1 MSTRYVWGRYLPST
15 NPVLNETYR
24 LTTNYELGYHES
36 DFEFCTI
43 QDEYTVN
50 TNNSS
55 VYYKNFGKKSLLS
68 IYQQY
73 SETSIDLQPLNVSG
87 GQVSLADGDKFV
99 FSTEQ
104 NATLTDDSYI
114 SECDASSGVEI
125 TFKKRSNGKVYY
137 TVASNTS
144 ERDIRRIITKN
155 TLTTETI
162 AGTPDGTVSSS
173 AASAHPS
180 NGLSGSY
187 WYEYQGQDTIDPTG
201 VDYVSPAKSARISP
215 YSVFATRSP
224 TGRLLS
230 ISTKPHTPSN
240 PSFRVLIASNASLT
254 FAIKWL

>member
-15 NPVLNETYR
+15 NPVLNETYH
-24 LTTNYELGYHES
+24 LTTSYELGYHES

-173 AASAHPS
+173 TASAYPS
-180 NGLSGSY
+180 NGVSGSY
-187 WYEYQGQDTIDPTG
+187 WYEYQGADAIDPTG
-201 VDYVSPAKSARISP
+201 VDYVSAYAYRRRAPGWVPASGSFQRRLVVRPPSP
-215 YSVFATRSP
+215 ATA
-224 TGRLLS
+224 GRQIFYANFSIFLL
-230 ISTKPHTPSN
+230 TQ
-240 PSFRVLIASNASLT
+240 R
-254 FAIKWL
+254 